1 MKNGN
6 LINAG
11 IVSVLFLVFKII
23 EMKLITK
30 KKIPPKQLV
39 RDAIIIF
46 ISVILGQYLSE
57 QFDNATGGKFVE
69 VFTDSPSF

>member
-11 IVSVLFLVFKII
+11 IVSALFLVFKIT
-23 EMKLITK
+23 EMKLIIK
-30 KKIPPKQLV
+30 ENIPPKQLV
-39 RDAIIIF
+39 RDAIIVF
-46 ISVILGQYLSE
+46 ISVLLGQYLSQ
-57 QFDNATGGKFVE
+57 QFDNASGGKFVE